1 MSLREHTTHASESPG
16 VQRDLGRIEAR
27 LDTGDERMG
36 RIEDKIDAMGSSVD
50 TKFEALSKQVSELA
64 GYANRTKG
72 AWALLTTAGAIG
84 AAIIEGL
91 RFLVH
96 K

>member
-1 MSLREHTTHASESPG
+1 MTD

-27 LDTGDERMG
+27 LDAGDERMG
-36 RIEDKIDAMGSSVD
+36 RIEDKIDTLGEKVD
-50 TKFEALSKQVSELA
+50 LLS

-72 AWALLTTAGAIG
+72 AWGLIVTAGAIG
-84 AAIIEGL
+84 AAIIEGARAL
-91 RFLVH
+91 LS